1 MIQLL
6 PPVIEDSIPG
16 INIFQWG
23 SFVETATRLDTV
35 NNTELV
41 KVEDG
46 SVNVLLDKLDD
57 ISAYGIGYS
66 DAIGSIAIPLIIGLI
81 AFAVPFTLS
90 IINNINDKYDSREI
104 TEMFER
110 TIRYRAFIV
119 TNYLAV
125 VVLVTVAI
133 ITIFPFP
140 NGSYPKFA
148 EIVNSVCVF
157 FAAFY
162 AIVILLFVN
171 LCISFNKP
179 TTLLTIIDKKKGR
192 DILVGIKYK
201 WSILKSVAA
210 SKWPFYTGYKR
221 QANKTALRYNDIIGD
236 YTSSEIHKSRLLAV
250 CKYTL
255 KHQDEDAFLKAMES
269 VKSFFVEDKKKSEA
283 EVENTDKIGVCKP
296 HTLALS
302 FMDELISY
310 YCTCPENKKVEE
322 SLIWR
327 CLDLFNKNMF
337 VSHNDINE
345 LYQIFRKVA
354 DAGRESLLCEYID
367 KIRISLNFIK
377 RLPTSQYVK
386 SGDYSNNEINQESK
400 EDWQLACA
408 YNYIL
413 VAYALS
419 IGRYS
424 VVYAVLNTRRCN
436 RDSLL
441 PFSAAEVLFHYCNVV
456 QLIDEDGR
464 FYHLEPEELIGY
476 NVSIKQ
482 LINRLTA
489 LLFILAPQ
497 DEDLPLYSQIE
508 RSTLDKIK
516 TVSDDIIACC
526 EEVKKDANY
535 SSHFDGI
542 AKINAKEKLEATFKI
557 ISDANIGARL
567 ERHNKANDNSICG
580 RLIKFIDSIL
590 SLIRN
595 KKSENL
601 FNAKLDDAVEIHL
614 GNWLRNIREV
624 ITSGASLERTD
635 IFYNVTHSNPQ
646 NDYVA
651 IQPYRARFPKLPML
665 SSDPINLHQHLSRI
679 TGPLASR
686 FGYVLCKALY
696 EMKIEDHSV
705 KYSDFFSKIRKHTKC
720 KYDDYVLIDFDSP
733 LCPVVMTS
741 SDLKSM
747 FPGISYV
754 EMERA
759 AIFLDLSGFQ
769 CYEIFDK
776 KVVLIRKEDLPSLSF
791 EGNANEPTISFDD
804 VSSEQDGTLYVDVNV
819 DTHLRLQYDKKA
831 RIHCFSI
838 KPMM

>member
-1 MIQLL
+1 MLQLL
-6 PPVIEDSIPG
+6 LPVAEDSISGLNIYPWDKFVG
-16 INIFQWG
+16 IASRPDTANNIG
-23 SFVETATRLDTV
+23 
-35 NNTELV
+35 LV
-41 KVEDG
+41 KAENDSMYAV
-46 SVNVLLDKLDD
+46 LDKLND

-110 TIRYRAFIV
+110 TFRYKTFIV
-119 TNYLAV
+119 SNYLAI
-125 VVLVTVAI
+125 VVLVIVAI

-140 NGSYPKFA
+140 NGYYPKFA
-148 EIVNSVCVF
+148 EFVNSICVF
-157 FAAFY
+157 FSAFY
-162 AIVILLFVN
+162 AIAILLFVN

-192 DILVGIKYK
+192 DILVGIKYR
-201 WSILKSVAA
+201 WTILKSETA
-210 SKWPFYTGYKR
+210 SKWPFYSDYKR
-221 QANKTALRYNDIIGD
+221 QANKSALRYNDIIGD
-236 YTSSEIHKSRLLAV
+236 YSSSEIHKSRLLAV

-255 KHQDEDAFLKAMES
+255 KHQDDDAFLKAMES
-269 VKSFFVEDKKKSEA
+269 VKSFFGEDKKKCEA
-283 EVENTDKIGVCKP
+283 EDENIDKIGVCKP

-310 YCTCPENKKVEE
+310 YCTCPGNKKVEE

-327 CLDLFNKNMF
+327 CLDVFNKNMF

-367 KIRISLNFIK
+367 KIRTSLNFIK

-386 SGDYSNNEINQESK
+386 SGDCSKNEINKESK

-464 FYHLEPEELIGY
+464 FDHLEPEELIGY

-489 LLFILAPQ
+489 LLLMLAPQ
-497 DEDLPLYSQIE
+497 DEDLPLYRQIE
-508 RSTLDKIK
+508 RSSLDKIN
-516 TVSDDIIACC
+516 TVSDDIIAYC
-526 EEVKKDANY
+526 EDLKKEVNY
-535 SSHFDGI
+535 TSHFDGI
-542 AKINAKEKLEATFKI
+542 VKINAKEKFEATFKI

-567 ERHNKANDNSICG
+567 ERQNKANDNSICG
-580 RLIKFIDSIL
+580 RLIKIIDSIFAI
-590 SLIRN
+590 IRN
-595 KKSENL
+595 KKSEPL
-601 FNAKLDDAVEIHL
+601 FNAKLDKAVEIHL
-614 GNWLRNIREV
+614 SNWLRNIREV
-624 ITSGASLERTD
+624 IISEASLERTD

-646 NDYVA
+646 NDYIA
-651 IQPYRARFPKLPML
+651 IQPYRARFPKLPLL
-665 SSDPINLHQHLSRI
+665 SSDPIFLHQHLSKI

-686 FGYVLCKALY
+686 FGYVLCKALS

-705 KYSDFFSKIRKHTKC
+705 KYSDFFNKIRKHAKC
-720 KYDDYVLIDFDSP
+720 KYVDYVLIDFDSP
-733 LCPVVMTS
+733 LCPVVMAS

-769 CYEIFDK
+769 SYEKFNK

-791 EGNANEPTISFDD
+791 EGEANEPTISYED
-804 VSSEQDGTLYVDVNV
+804 VSSEQEGTLYVDVKV
-819 DTHLRLQYDKKA
+819 DTHLQLRYNKNVN
-831 RIHCFSI
+831 IHCFNI